1 MKNEDWRE
9 QASCRGMDV
18 SVFIPTTGKRGRPV
32 ANEYKKARSICES
45 CRVKVSCLNFA
56 LTSGFNEF
64 GIFGGL
70 SPKARQ
76 VILRNRKAKA

>member
-1 MKNEDWRE
+1 MKSEDWRE

-18 SVFIPTTGKRGRPV
+18 SVFVPSTGKRGRPV
-32 ANEYKKARSICES
+32 ANEYKKARAICEQ
-45 CRVKVSCLNFA
+45 CKVKISCLNFA

-76 VILRNRKAKA
+76 ILLRKRKAEA